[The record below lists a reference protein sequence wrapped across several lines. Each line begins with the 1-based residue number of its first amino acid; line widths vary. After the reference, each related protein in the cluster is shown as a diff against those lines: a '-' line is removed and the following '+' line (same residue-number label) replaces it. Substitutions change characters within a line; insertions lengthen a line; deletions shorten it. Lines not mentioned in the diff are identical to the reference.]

1 MEVVLMKAYEMMIEN
16 LNKCPGNQMRD
27 TEIREVE
34 TDNLDTYVENLH
46 KDKKVNI
53 DKETMNDGSIVYHLD
68 LSGTLIRY
76 TFTEI

>member
-1 MEVVLMKAYEMMIEN
+1 MKAYEMMIEN

-27 TEIREVE
+27 TEIREIE
-34 TDNLDTYVENLH
+34 TADLDAYVQGLH

-68 LSGTLIRY
+68 LSGTLVRY
-76 TFTEI
+76 TFTVV

>member
-1 MEVVLMKAYEMMIEN
+1 MKAYEMMIEN

-27 TEIREVE
+27 TEIREIE
-34 TDNLDTYVENLH
+34 SDDLDAYVLNLH

-53 DKETMNDGSIVYHLD
+53 EKEVMNVGSVVFHLD